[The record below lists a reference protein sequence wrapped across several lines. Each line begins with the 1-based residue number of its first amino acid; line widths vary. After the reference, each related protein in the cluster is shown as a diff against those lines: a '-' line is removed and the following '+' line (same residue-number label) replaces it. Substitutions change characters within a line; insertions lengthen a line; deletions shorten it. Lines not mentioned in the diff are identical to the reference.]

1 MTRTQQ
7 PRYFSRQV
15 IEAQRFYLN
24 FSRALDTPLTVM
36 SGGLEKCTPDYDNH
50 RKHFAHFCIEFVIR
64 GSGTVK
70 FGDVSHPLRPGT
82 VFAYGPHFGH
92 RITAAQNAP
101 LWKYFVVFTGSDSLK
116 LLSQS
121 GIKSGCV
128 GHIVQS
134 ERLQFIFDDLIC
146 QGLGDHTDRARQCAT
161 ILQYLIL
168 KIGDLQRPADDLGAR
183 AYASYER
190 VRRHISEHF
199 ETITCL
205 SEIAKNC
212 EIDEAYVCRLFQRFG
227 RESPFQYLLHLRLN
241 RAAELL
247 QTTQGLVKNIA
258 ATLHFTDAFNFSRTF
273 RNAFGVSPNELR
285 KRTEGDLSVPE
296 TNARPNAQEDPPSC
310 FCPSRPRRRS

>member
-1 MTRTQQ
+1 MRTQQ

-24 FSRALDTPLTVM
+24 FSRDLDTPLAVM
-36 SGGLEKCTPDYDNH
+36 SGGLEKCKPDYDND
-50 RKHFAHFCIEFVIR
+50 RKHFAHSCIEFVVR

-70 FGDVSHPLRPGT
+70 FGDVSYALRPGT

-92 RITAAQNAP
+92 RITSAPDTP
-101 LWKYFVVFTGSDSLK
+101 LWKYFVVFTGGESQK
-116 LLSQS
+116 LLTQS
-121 GIKSGCV
+121 GIQNGCV
-128 GHIVQS
+128 GHIAQS
-134 ERLQFIFDDLIC
+134 ERLQFIFDDLIS

-168 KIGDLQRPADDLGAR
+168 KIGDLQRPADDFGAR

-190 VRRHISEHF
+190 VRRHISENF

-205 SEIAKNC
+205 SEIAATC
-212 EIDEAYVCRLFQRFG
+212 EIDEAYICRLFRRFG

-247 QTTQGLVKNIA
+247 QTTQWLVKDIA
-258 ATLHFTDAFNFSRTF
+258 STLHFTDAFNFSRTF

-285 KRTEGDLSVPE
+285 KRAAG
-296 TNARPNAQEDPPSC
+296 AQRP
-310 FCPSRPRRRS
+310 